1 MIYRPLG
8 PSGMNVSVISFGAWQ
23 IGDDDFWGPDERADA
38 KRTVQEALD
47 AGVNFFDTA
56 EAYGK
61 GESERVLGKCLGSR
75 RREIFLASKVSTD
88 NCAPDRLR
96 AACEGSLKRLG
107 TDYLDLYQVHW
118 PPRDVPFSD
127 VAGALQ
133 ILVDEG
139 KIRAAGLSNFGP
151 GDMDEWFA
159 HGGAL
164 SNQIGYNMLFR
175 APEHDLLPECR
186 RRGLGVLVYMP
197 LMQGLLAGRY
207 DSVEDIPMLRRRTR
221 HFSCHRDGTRHGEL
235 GHETILME
243 TVLDLRDFAEAVG
256 LPMSVM
262 CLSWL
267 IAQPGV
273 TSAVLGARNPAQLQR
288 NLAAATLDIGPAAV
302 AQLNEIT
309 YPLKRAMGHNCDMWQ
324 SSLESRIR

>member
-75 RREIFLASKVSTD
+75 RREVLLASKVSTE

-118 PPRDVPFSD
+118 PPPGCSLQRCGRRP
-127 VAGALQ
+127 AGPGGRGENPGGGSFQFRSGGHGRVVCPRRRIVEPNRVQHALPRP
-133 ILVDEG
+133 G
-139 KIRAAGLSNFGP
+139 ARTAAGVPPQGAGRAGLDAADAGP
-151 GDMDEWFA
+151 PCRALRLGGGHSHAAPA
-159 HGGAL
+159 HQA
-164 SNQIGYNMLFR
+164 F
-175 APEHDLLPECR
+175 LLP
-186 RRGLGVLVYMP
+186 P
-197 LMQGLLAGRY
+197 
-207 DSVEDIPMLRRRTR
+207 
-221 HFSCHRDGTRHGEL
+221 
-235 GHETILME
+235 
-243 TVLDLRDFAEAVG
+243 
-256 LPMSVM
+256 
-262 CLSWL
+262 
-267 IAQPGV
+267 
-273 TSAVLGARNPAQLQR
+273 
-288 NLAAATLDIGPAAV
+288 
-302 AQLNEIT
+302 
-309 YPLKRAMGHNCDMWQ
+309 
-324 SSLESRIR
+324 